1 MEHELIVNY
10 ARFKKVAKMLSR
22 SLDIPH
28 MDAMEKLSKV
38 FGYRNFQELA
48 HSAGPNEPAKEGK
61 SQLTEQRLMDQLVQ
75 FFGPSCES
83 LEPQLDAELMRLARL
98 HARS

>member
-10 ARFKKVAKMLSR
+10 ARFKKTAKMLSR

-38 FGYRNFQELA
+38 FGYRNFQEVA
-48 HSAGPNEPAKEGK
+48 RSAGPNAPAKQGK
-61 SQLTEQRLMDQLVQ
+61 APLTEQRLMEQMVQL
-75 FFGPSCES
+75 FGPSCES
-83 LEPQLDAELMRLARL
+83 LEPQLDDELMRLARL
-98 HARS
+98 HARD